1 MSDSA
6 PSKEGLIFPL
16 VPKPCPEESVSS
28 WVIRLCGAY
37 QCTFSRLQILSGV
50 SVHDSDWDCGLAQE
64 VLDALLRACSYSYAD
79 FGYRRINP
87 IFLNE
92 IGFKLTPR
100 YFQDKPAYAWCPTC
114 FDEDPEPYLR
124 WQWRFRNFTHC
135 VKHRTLLLDSCLACG
150 AKYLTHRSLLVAHSM
165 SLNIT
170 NLGCCQ
176 GCCTPLGSKLRKHFT
191 SLFGRETSF
200 RHTWPDAAN
209 GEEIDFDFQVQ
220 RIPEP
225 ACSPIFALFRLSKD
239 LPNRDVG
246 SDWSKPLTLQSR
258 QILARALMSI
268 RREMRREKVQRLSK
282 VLS

>member
-37 QCTFSRLQILSGV
+37 QCTFSRLQILSGI

-64 VLDALLRACSYSYAD
+64 FLDALLRACGYSYAD

-87 IFLNE
+87 LFLKE

-135 VKHRTLLLDSCLACG
+135 VKHRTLLETECQKCG
-150 AKYLTHRSLLVAHSM
+150 AGYTTHRSLLLNRASVTPALLNLAH
-165 SLNIT
+165 
-170 NLGCCQ
+170 CQ
-176 GCCTPLGSKLRKHFT
+176 MCGVPLGPKSAYEYFR
-191 SLFGRETSF
+191 LFGRDLSSSQLLPNESSLE
-200 RHTWPDAAN
+200 D
-209 GEEIDFDFQVQ
+209 IDFKFKF
-220 RIPEP
+220 E
-225 ACSPIFALFRLSKD
+225 RLSRINDFGEVILFHPMVKHNEH
-239 LPNRDVG
+239 LKG
-246 SDWSKPLTLQSR
+246 SGWRRYLTRRSR
-258 QILARALMSI
+258 SLVAKALLII
-268 RREMRREKVQRLSK
+268 RREKQQNRFMRDN
-282 VLS
+282 